1 MEKYLHKLF
10 TVPVPSC
17 SGLQLIDKKLYLIG
31 DNYNALYS
39 LDISKNQGI
48 EHPIKALTERPRIE
62 IKAEKKDLE
71 VLLRIDG
78 NLLAL
83 GSGSRPLR
91 QNGYL
96 FEIKNPNKNKEIDL
110 SQIYKTFL
118 DVYRLSAEDL
128 NIEGGFMVGEIL
140 FLFNRGN
147 GPKAQNGVFT
157 ISCNL
162 SFTEFKLLS
171 FNLIS
176 LPKID
181 NIQATITDACYH
193 NSRVYITA
201 ACEDTIDPYVDGVNK
216 GSYWAELDPNTWN
229 TSRIIKIDDTLKV
242 EGLTYVGA
250 SHEDMF
256 FWICVDNDDES
267 SQEGSIY
274 ELKISGVNK
283 SIGL

>member
-1 MEKYLHKLF
+1 MEIYLHKLF
-10 TVPVPSC
+10 TVPIPSC

-39 LDISKNQGI
+39 LDISKKIGL
-48 EHPIKALTERPRIE
+48 EHPIKALTERPRME
-62 IKAEKKDLE
+62 IKSEKKDLE
-71 VLLRIDG
+71 ALFKINDY
-78 NLLAL
+78 LLAL
-83 GSGSRPLR
+83 GSGSTPRR
-91 QNGYL
+91 QNAYL
-96 FEIKNPNKNKEIDL
+96 FEIKNPNKNKEINFSL
-110 SQIYKTFL
+110 IYNAFL
-118 DVYRLSAEDL
+118 KEFGMDAADL
-128 NIEGGFMVGEIL
+128 NIEGGFMVGETL

-157 ISCNL
+157 LTCNL
-162 SFTEFKLLS
+162 TFTEFKLLS
-171 FNLIS
+171 FQPIS

-181 NIQATITDACYH
+181 NIQATITDVCYH

-201 ACEDTIDPYVDGVNK
+201 ACEDTIDTYLDGVNK
-216 GSYWAELDPNTWN
+216 GSFWAELDPNTWK
-229 TSRIIKIDDTLKV
+229 TSRIIKINDTLKV
-242 EGLTYVGA
+242 EGLTYVGT

-267 SQEGSIY
+267 SKEGSIY